1 MCIIQEANK
10 IKISSR
16 IARITQDEGHELQMQ
31 VGIHL
36 MKVDKL
42 YSSDVIVVLPT
53 DAKFEAM
60 VQNQ

>member
-53 DAKFEAM
+53 DAKFEAI